1 MRPRCLGGNAGSMTH
16 PSTAS
21 PARRR
26 FPPESVFPPP
36 ARGWLLLPVIFSA
49 TFMTSFDY
57 MVVNVAAPSL
67 ARDLH
72 AGPAALELSIA
83 GYAFTYASGMVTG
96 GRLGDLFGH
105 RRLFL
110 LGLAGF
116 TVASLL
122 CGLAGS
128 PDELV
133 AARLLQGLAAAAVVP
148 QVLALV
154 TAIIPAPERPRAL
167 SWFGVVIGLGG
178 ISGQLI
184 GGLLLGADLLGLG
197 WRVIFLVN
205 VPVGAAGICLA
216 FRMLPRGQQGPRP
229 RLDPLGAA
237 GISASLALA
246 LVPLT
251 LGKQQGW
258 PAWAWVSIAAAA
270 PAMALALAWERR
282 LAAQGGQPLLDL
294 ALFRDRSFAIG
305 LAINVAFML
314 TFGSFMFVLTL
325 MLQDGLHDSPLHAGL
340 MFLPMGALSM
350 ATSLAGRRLVA
361 RYGLRVL
368 TAGGT
373 VTAVGILMQALGQP
387 VLLAVCLVGAGS
399 GLVLPALIGVV
410 LAGVRPGNAGAAS
423 GVLTTA
429 QQFAGATG
437 VAVVGA
443 VFFGAL
449 ATRGYV
455 GAAHV
460 AAWLDLG
467 FVTVMT
473 ILTTALIRRSSP
485 AS

>member
-1 MRPRCLGGNAGSMTH
+1 MTPAGIASAAWRRSRPRA
-16 PSTAS
+16 AS
-21 PARRR
+21 PAPWR
-26 FPPESVFPPP
+26 
-36 ARGWLLLPVIFSA
+36 WLLLPVIFSA

-96 GRLGDLFGH
+96 GRLGDLFGY
-105 RRLFL
+105 RRLFV

-116 TVASLL
+116 TAASLL
-122 CGLAGS
+122 CGLARS
-128 PDELV
+128 PGELV

-148 QVLALV
+148 QVLALI
-154 TAIIPAPERPRAL
+154 TATFPAADRPRAL
-167 SWFGVVIGLGG
+167 SWFGVVLGLGG
-178 ISGQLI
+178 ISGQLL
-184 GGLLLGADLLGLG
+184 GGLLLGADVLGLG

-205 VPVGAAGICLA
+205 VPVGVAGVSLA
-216 FRMLPRGQQGPRP
+216 LRLLPHGRAVRAPRV
-229 RLDPLGAA
+229 DPAGAA
-237 GISASLALA
+237 GISAALALA

-251 LGKQQGW
+251 MGQQQGW
-258 PAWAWVSIAAAA
+258 PAWVW
-270 PAMALALAWERR
+270 PAMAASIPVMAAALAWERR
-282 LAAQGGQPLLDL
+282 LAGRGSQPLLDL
-294 ALFRDRSFAIG
+294 ALFRDRSFALG

-325 MLQDGLHDSPLHAGL
+325 MLQDGLHDSPLRAGL
-340 MFLPMGALSM
+340 TFLPMGALSM

-368 TAGGT
+368 TAGGV
-373 VTAVGILMQALGQP
+373 VTAAGILLQALGQP
-387 VLLAVCLVGAGS
+387 VLPVVCLVGAGS

-423 GVLTTA
+423 GVLATA

-449 ATRGYV
+449 ATHGYI
-455 GAAHV
+455 GAAHL

-467 FVTVMT
+467 FVTLMT
-473 ILTTALIRRSSP
+473 ILTTALSRGSSP
-485 AS
+485 AG